1 MDDIV
6 VVVITEAIVDSDN
19 SNLLS
24 AVTSV
29 EIITI
34 VIGLV
39 VDPLEDSEVAEGSI
53 ELRLIVGRPK
63 RTDLTCRLG
72 SAWAEAMVEVSVVV
86 NYCCSV
92 GSYLRPS
99 ARSANH
105 Y

>member
-6 VVVITEAIVDSDN
+6 VVIITEAIVDSDN
-19 SNLLS
+19 SNLS

-92 GSYLRPS
+92 GSYLRL
-99 ARSANH
+99 
-105 Y
+105 

>member
-1 MDDIV
+1 MDDI

-19 SNLLS
+19 SNLS

-39 VDPLEDSEVAEGSI
+39 VDPLEDSEVAEGST

-63 RTDLTCRLG
+63 QTDLTCRLG

-86 NYCCSV
+86 SYCCSV
-92 GSYLRPS
+92 GSYLRL
-99 ARSANH
+99 
-105 Y
+105 